1 MVTML
6 FGPIINMYS
15 AEEWGLAMKNSLQEL
30 PLAKPSLPPSSNK
43 KTKGGEMNLKHE
55 NHAFGTIS
63 EISSQSGFQK
73 LSCPSLGV
81 PDPSARGPQRARA
94 EDCRAST
101 PADAL
106 EPASPDGAGLA
117 QTTARP
123 RPRPAPRPGPA
134 SPGRALGLRAAAP
147 PRRGGDGD
155 AFFFPDL
162 RAQPVAAGSCSL
174 CPPAPGSER
183 AGDSPQPS
191 AANRASAEV
200 RSPAPRQHEC
210 ARPGTGPTLVA
221 AVPGTGERRPG
232 IRVACGG
239 RGRAA
244 SPGERR
250 AVQRCSGSGAP
261 ALQGA
266 QVQLVLGKLL

>member
-1 MVTML
+1 MTQGLRPPPRSAARAFGSVHYPATGRHLPVSLKVVRPGFLLGEWVWVQNLVTML

-106 EPASPDGAGLA
+106 EPAKS
-117 QTTARP
+117 
-123 RPRPAPRPGPA
+123 
-134 SPGRALGLRAAAP
+134 
-147 PRRGGDGD
+147 RRGG
-155 AFFFPDL
+155 P
-162 RAQPVAAGSCSL
+162 CSDH
-174 CPPAPGSER
+174 S
-183 AGDSPQPS
+183 
-191 AANRASAEV
+191 
-200 RSPAPRQHEC
+200 
-210 ARPGTGPTLVA
+210 
-221 AVPGTGERRPG
+221 
-232 IRVACGG
+232 
-239 RGRAA
+239 
-244 SPGERR
+244 
-250 AVQRCSGSGAP
+250 
-261 ALQGA
+261 
-266 QVQLVLGKLL
+266 